1 MRGWLEGGLG
11 GAKSA
16 TVEWLGRA
24 LEVLDWG
31 KTAWKNVSRTDRGA
45 IFDSTFIRG
54 VRSLHLDAFMEVRIT
69 YFERSNHGS

>member
-1 MRGWLEGGLG
+1 MRGWVEGGLR
-11 GAKSA
+11 GAKPV

-31 KTAWKNVSRTDRGA
+31 KRAWKNVSRTNRGV

-54 VRSLHLDAFMEVRIT
+54 VRSLHLDALMEVRIK
-69 YFERSNHGS
+69 